1 MTMHSETTRDF
12 PSSQPPAYDHYGAQS
27 ERTYDSFNDLYEDFD
42 DERNKAPF
50 VVVGALL
57 AVAIIGGGLAFAYK
71 QGASSGARGPEIVKA
86 DTVPVKVAPDQ
97 PGGLKIP
104 FQDKAIF
111 NTINGGAGAQAKQG
125 RGAEPSALSPSANG
139 AQPPLTIG
147 ALANRTTGGA
157 GVAQPAAP
165 TMAQPPLAA
174 PSQGENLLN
183 SGATQVAALPKPL
196 VPNAL
201 VPNSVSGAE
210 LSPRRVETVTILPN
224 GTILQPGGPQISGR
238 QPSTS
243 LSPGVLQPAPALPV
257 ASSPLQLPTLPNVT
271 GPEVTPVGVAVA
283 PAPAQIRQSGT
294 SSLVPSPRPKPRPTT
309 LARAAPTLRPAQAT
323 QAGQYAVQVAS
334 HRRQAEALSKFA
346 DMQRRYPSLLANYQ
360 PLIQRADLGT
370 RGIFYR
376 LRVGPV
382 ASKSGA
388 TQLCADL
395 RRAGV
400 SGCIVRPL

>member
-1 MTMHSETTRDF
+1 MTMHSDSIRDY
-12 PSSQPPAYDHYGAQS
+12 PAPQQPAPDHFAVES

-71 QGASSGARGPEIVKA
+71 QGAATSTDGPEIVKA
-86 DTVPVKVAPDQ
+86 DTTPVKVAPDQ
-97 PGGLKIP
+97 PGGMKIP

-111 NTINGGAGAQAKQG
+111 NTINGEANNAGNSGQG
-125 RGAEPSALSPSANG
+125 IENSALSPAANSPQ
-139 AQPPLTIG
+139 APLTIG
-147 ALANRTTGGA
+147 ALANRVQGDGSA
-157 GVAQPAAP
+157 GTVAP
-165 TMAQPPLAA
+165 PPLAA
-174 PSQGENLLN
+174 PSQGENLLPA
-183 SGATQVAALPKPL
+183 GAAKLVPQAAPLPKPL
-196 VPNAL
+196 VPNA
-201 VPNSVSGAE
+201 PGGAG

-224 GTILQPGGPQISGR
+224 GTILQPSSPQL
-238 QPSTS
+238 PSNS
-243 LSPGVLQPAPALPV
+243 APGAVQPAPSFPV

-271 GPEVTPVGVAVA
+271 GPETGAAPT
-283 PAPAQIRQSGT
+283 PAPAVALVPSGS
-294 SSLVPSPRPKPRPTT
+294 SSLVPSPRPKPRSTT
-309 LARAAPTLRPAQAT
+309 LARAEPSPTLRPTAAPT
-323 QAGQYAVQVAS
+323 RAAAPSLAGQYAVQIAS

-346 DMQRRYPSLLANYQ
+346 DLQRRYPSLLANYQ

-382 ASKSGA
+382 DSKSSA
-388 TQLCADL
+388 NRLCSDL
-395 RRAGV
+395 RQAGI